1 MAIVVFETKPLGKVS
16 TDADRFRYLTLPRD
30 FYPSFGHGYATYPF
44 RYTKPLSV
52 GRRTMSGAKA
62 ALKAIAESVKEQKF
76 DVAAKQ
82 ARELLETQPDNYQA

>member
-1 MAIVVFETKPLGKVS
+1 
-16 TDADRFRYLTLPRD
+16 
-30 FYPSFGHGYATYPF
+30 
-44 RYTKPLSV
+44 
-52 GRRTMSGAKA
+52 MSGAKA